1 MKTLKNRILS
11 GAMAG
16 VLAMSLAVPAF
27 AAGGTPAPAAA
38 NTTEI
43 NGTYTPITIDVV
55 VPANG
60 AAQINPYGLPID
72 VTKSDNTTKVS
83 FENQKIMTQPTAA
96 IMNKMGV
103 ALTVKAAVTGAIKA
117 LPGGSTATPM
127 KFASEALTADTTAK
141 SVFAYV
147 QAKQS
152 ATTGAADTSSDH
164 TIADKLIVEYSTWT
178 QAYDANKDIL
188 VKVGTET
195 KENFVTLNAA
205 TMDTDGTFQAF
216 ATGSIALIRV
226 AGDVVASPREDWS
239 TDDGFT
245 VKIAYTFAPA
255 PAAAP

>member
-72 VTKSDNTTKVS
+72 VTKTSGGKAT

-96 IMNKMGV
+96 IKNKMKV
-103 ALTVKAAVTGAIKA
+103 DLAVKAAVTGAIKA

-127 KFASEALTADTTAK
+127 KFASEALTADVTAK

-147 QAKQS
+147 QAKPS
-152 ATTGAADTSSDH
+152 AQTGADDATLAD
-164 TIADKLIVEYSTWT
+164 ALIVEYAAWE
-178 QAYDANKDIL
+178 QDYDAAKDIL

-195 KENFVTLNAA
+195 KENFVTLKAA
-205 TMDTDGTFQAF
+205 TMDTNGAFTAF
-216 ATGSIALIRV
+216 AKGSVAMIRV
-226 AGDVVASPREDWS
+226 AGDVVASPKEAWS

>member
-43 NGTYTPITIDVV
+43 DGTYTPITIDVV

-72 VTKSDNTTKVS
+72 VTKTSGGKAT

-96 IMNKMGV
+96 IKNKMKID
-103 ALTVKAAVTGAIKA
+103 LTVKAAVTGAVKELTDADAI
-117 LPGGSTATPM
+117 PM
-127 KFASEALTADTTAK
+127 KFASEALTADVTAK

-147 QAKQS
+147 QAKPS
-152 ATTGAADTSSDH
+152 TSTGDDT
-164 TIADKLIVEYSTWT
+164 AVLDKLIDEYAAWKQDYSADT
-178 QAYDANKDIL
+178 DIL
-188 VKVGTET
+188 VKAGTVT
-195 KENFVTLNAA
+195 KENFVTLKAA
-205 TMDTDGTFQAF
+205 KMDTTSNAF
-216 ATGSIALIRV
+216 SEYNAGSIALIRV
-226 AGDVVASPREDWS
+226 AGDVVASPKEAWT

>member
-27 AAGGTPAPAAA
+27 AAGGTPAPAAT

-72 VTKSDNTTKVS
+72 VAKSDNSTKVS

-96 IMNKMGV
+96 IKNKMKV
-103 ALTVKAAVTGAIKA
+103 DLAVKAAVTGAIKA

-127 KFASEALTADTTAK
+127 KFASEALTADVTAK

-147 QAKQS
+147 QVKPS
-152 ATTGAADTSSDH
+152 AQTGADDATLGD
-164 TIADKLIVEYSTWT
+164 ALIDEYAAWE
-178 QAYDANKDIL
+178 QDYDAAKDIL

-195 KENFVTLNAA
+195 KENFVTLKAA
-205 TMDTDGTFQAF
+205 EMDTAANGGGFKAYK
-216 ATGSIALIRV
+216 AGSVALIRV

>member
-1 MKTLKNRILS
+1 
-11 GAMAG
+11 
-16 VLAMSLAVPAF
+16 
-27 AAGGTPAPAAA
+27 
-38 NTTEI
+38 
-43 NGTYTPITIDVV
+43 
-55 VPANG
+55 
-60 AAQINPYGLPID
+60 
-72 VTKSDNTTKVS
+72 
-83 FENQKIMTQPTAA
+83 
-96 IMNKMGV
+96 MNKMGV

-205 TMDTDGTFQAF
+205 TMDTDNTFKAF
-216 ATGSIALIRV
+216 AAGSIALIRV

>member
-96 IMNKMGV
+96 IKNKMKV
-103 ALTVKAAVTGAIKA
+103 DLAVKAAVTGAIKA

-127 KFASEALTADTTAK
+127 KFASEALTADVTAK

-147 QAKQS
+147 QAKPS
-152 ATTGAADTSSDH
+152 AQTGADDTTLAD
-164 TIADKLIVEYSTWT
+164 ALIDEYAAWE
-178 QAYDANKDIL
+178 QDYDATKDIL

-195 KENFVTLNAA
+195 KENFVTLKAA
-205 TMDTDGTFQAF
+205 TMDTNGAFTAF
-216 ATGSIALIRV
+216 AKGSVAMIRV

>member
-60 AAQINPYGLPID
+60 AAQINPSGLPID

-205 TMDTDGTFQAF
+205 TMDTDNTFKAF
-216 ATGSIALIRV
+216 AAGSIALIRV

>member
-60 AAQINPYGLPID
+60 AAQINPYGLPIE
-72 VTKSDNTTKVS
+72 VPKSSGGKVS

-96 IMNKMGV
+96 IKNKMKV
-103 ALTVKAAVTGAIKA
+103 DLAVKAAVTGAIKA

-127 KFASEALTADTTAK
+127 KFASEALTADVTAK

-147 QAKQS
+147 Q
-152 ATTGAADTSSDH
+152 
-164 TIADKLIVEYSTWT
+164 
-178 QAYDANKDIL
+178 
-188 VKVGTET
+188 
-195 KENFVTLNAA
+195 
-205 TMDTDGTFQAF
+205 
-216 ATGSIALIRV
+216 
-226 AGDVVASPREDWS
+226 SPVLKPVQMMPHLRM
-239 TDDGFT
+239 
-245 VKIAYTFAPA
+245 P
-255 PAAAP
+255 

>member
-27 AAGGTPAPAAA
+27 AAGGTPAPAAT

-72 VTKSDNTTKVS
+72 VAKSDSTKVS

-96 IMNKMGV
+96 IKNKMKV
-103 ALTVKAAVTGAIKA
+103 DLAVKAAVTGAIKA

-127 KFASEALTADTTAK
+127 KFASEALTADVTAK

-147 QAKQS
+147 QAKPS
-152 ATTGAADTSSDH
+152 AQTGADDATLADALIDEYAAWKQDYSADT
-164 TIADKLIVEYSTWT
+164 
-178 QAYDANKDIL
+178 DIL
-188 VKVGTET
+188 V
-195 KENFVTLNAA
+195 KENFVTLKAA
-205 TMDTDGTFQAF
+205 TMDTNGAFTAF
-216 ATGSIALIRV
+216 AKGSVAMIRV

>member
-27 AAGGTPAPAAA
+27 AAGGTTPAA

-43 NGTYTPITIDVV
+43 DGAYQAVTIDVV
-55 VPANG
+55 VPATGN
-60 AAQINPYGLPID
+60 ATINPYGLPIE
-72 VTKSDNTTKVS
+72 VPKSAGGKAT
-83 FENQKIMTQPTAA
+83 FENQKIMTAPTAA
-96 IMNKMGV
+96 IKNKMKID
-103 ALTVKAAVTGAIKA
+103 LTVKAAVTGAVKELADADAI
-117 LPGGSTATPM
+117 PM
-127 KFASEALTADTTAK
+127 KLASEALTADTTAK

-147 QAKQS
+147 QAKPS
-152 ATTGAADTSSDH
+152 TSTGDDT
-164 TIADKLIVEYSTWT
+164 AVPDKLIDEYAAWKQDYSADT
-178 QAYDANKDIL
+178 DIL
-188 VKVGTET
+188 VKAGTVT
-195 KENFVTLNAA
+195 KENFVTLKAA
-205 TMDTDGTFQAF
+205 TMDTNGAFTAF
-216 ATGSIALIRV
+216 AKGSVAMIRV